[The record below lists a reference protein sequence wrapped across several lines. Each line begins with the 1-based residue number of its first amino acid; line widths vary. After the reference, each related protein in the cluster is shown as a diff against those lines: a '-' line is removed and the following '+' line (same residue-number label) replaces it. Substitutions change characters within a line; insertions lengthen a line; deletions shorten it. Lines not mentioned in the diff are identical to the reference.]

1 MHGEKEKGQAM
12 VEFSLVVGLFLLC
25 LLGAVSASLYTVQ
38 RTAAVTAVAAGA
50 RTAAGGT
57 QGPTGANS
65 PDLADATPTVSRVIA
80 PVMAGTHIN
89 QLKPSQDCRPERAI
103 PHAEIDVCTTLTGD
117 MVEPDTLVRVERNA
131 VTIATAP
138 EGLAAAA
145 QQWAAAECAPDVEEV
160 GARLDFG
167 EGGPHRPAWL
177 RHPASSRSTSWR
189 ML

>member
-103 PHAEIDVCTTLTGD
+103 PHAEIDVCAALTGD
-117 MVEPDTLVRVERNA
+117 MVTVRLRGKPAVAVPVPGLDWSLDIAAEVHA
-131 VTIATAP
+131 VTFEP
-138 EGLAAAA
+138 
-145 QQWAAAECAPDVEEV
+145 
-160 GARLDFG
+160 
-167 EGGPHRPAWL
+167 
-177 RHPASSRSTSWR
+177 
-189 ML
+189 